1 MILNRPDSLFILLLF
16 RILLIYV
23 LRSFLPF
30 SVIIAIQKTSLK
42 LYIIDTADATC
53 KVFNPN
59 IDLIIVYEIN
69 TARQFMQHLI

>member
-1 MILNRPDSLFILLLF
+1 MYI
-16 RILLIYV
+16 V
-23 LRSFLPF
+23 RSFLPF

-59 IDLIIVYEIN
+59 VDLIFVYEIN
-69 TARQFMQHLI
+69 MQHLI